1 MFTTPPPYQASSP
14 PSIEDAPF
22 LIPIISTIASF
33 GILMATCC
41 LAHGLI
47 NFCING
53 NRRPSGN
60 SVAVA
65 EIVFA
70 NTEQN
75 NDDLIPL
82 SRDSLTGRVFGGST
96 GGDIP
101 TIIAPNT
108 FEPLTNLVRPAP
120 SIPTNGQIL
129 TGVVVE

>member
-33 GILMATCC
+33 GILMVTCC

-53 NRRPSGN
+53 NRRSSGN
-60 SVAVA
+60 PVAVA

-70 NTEQN
+70 NDEQN
-75 NDDLIPL
+75 NNDLIAL
-82 SRDSLTGRVFGGST
+82 SRDSLTGRVFGGSAT
-96 GGDIP
+96 RYIP
-101 TIIAPNT
+101 TIIASDTSGPST
-108 FEPLTNLVRPAP
+108 HLVRPAP

-129 TGVVVE
+129 TGVVV